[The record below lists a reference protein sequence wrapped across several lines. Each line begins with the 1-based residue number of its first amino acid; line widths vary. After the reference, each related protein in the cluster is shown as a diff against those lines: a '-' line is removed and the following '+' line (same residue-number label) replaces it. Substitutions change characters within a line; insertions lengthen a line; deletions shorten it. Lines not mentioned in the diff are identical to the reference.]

1 MYVMNNKK
9 IYWIIGASLCLLIC
23 GCGNS
28 EKQDSVKE
36 SLEKDKIK
44 EITCRINDGDSI
56 FEDYWKSIHISY
68 TKYDDSI
75 FKYYGERITCNDKES
90 NDDNCV
96 LIKNKWESA
105 KKREDCKLGDSGD
118 IYSCGSTD
126 NLETIQDGM
135 YSITK
140 YENLEIDYDYK
151 KEIEKLKKDGYIC
164 EEKEVEEDE

>member
-68 TKYDDSI
+68 TIRK
-75 FKYYGERITCNDKES
+75 
-90 NDDNCV
+90 V
-96 LIKNKWESA
+96 M
-105 KKREDCKLGDSGD
+105 
-118 IYSCGSTD
+118 
-126 NLETIQDGM
+126 TI
-135 YSITK
+135 IVF
-140 YENLEIDYDYK
+140 L
-151 KEIEKLKKDGYIC
+151 
-164 EEKEVEEDE
+164 